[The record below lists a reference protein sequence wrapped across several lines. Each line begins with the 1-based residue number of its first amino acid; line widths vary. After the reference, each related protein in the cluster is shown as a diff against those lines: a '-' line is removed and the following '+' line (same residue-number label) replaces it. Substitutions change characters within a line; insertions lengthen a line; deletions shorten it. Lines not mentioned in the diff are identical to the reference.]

1 MQDYRVTRPKYR
13 VPQEQGLAPFYRLS
27 QVQGATGARIGT
39 ILQAV
44 SGTGCHRSQDWHH
57 SPGCLRYRVP
67 QKPGYAPFYRLS
79 QVQGATGF
87 RICTIKGFL
96 RYVEPHE

>member
-13 VPQEQGLAPFYRLS
+13 VPQEQGLAPFSRLS

-44 SGTGCHRSQDWHH
+44 SGTGCHRRHRICTILQAVSGTGCHRSHDTHH
-57 SPGCLRYRVP
+57 STGRLRYRVP
-67 QKPGYAPFYRLS
+67 QDSGFAP
-79 QVQGATGF
+79 
-87 RICTIKGFL
+87 
-96 RYVEPHE
+96 

>member
-27 QVQGATGARIGT
+27 QVQGATEVTGFAPFYRLSQVQGATEAMIRT

-44 SGTGCHRSQDWHH
+44 SGTGCHRIQDLHH
-57 SPGCLRYRVP
+57 
-67 QKPGYAPFYRLS
+67 KRLS
-79 QVQGATGF
+79 QV
-87 RICTIKGFL
+87 R
-96 RYVEPHE
+96 